1 LEEKIMEMLGMCDS
15 DLERKVVVGML
26 LEKEDVKTETLKKV
40 KGFYEEIYGK
50 VDYRLVIELDKR
62 GELEKEVGEY
72 AILV

>member
-1 LEEKIMEMLGMCDS
+1 
-15 DLERKVVVGML
+15 
-26 LEKEDVKTETLKKV
+26 LKKV